1 MVLKTKETLSPSFE
15 DHILL
20 TALLLMHRKL
30 PALIKEE
37 FQQKKTNKKVFL
49 MDIVGDILASVPK
62 ILQKIQT
69 DINSHRNSIAPS
81 DNLKNESDLF
91 ENDYVDIKQ
100 EKSIDDDYS
109 DDNDDYEMDFG
120 EIQFYFLVHV
130 LNYIRILE
138 VS

>member
-37 FQQKKTNKKVFL
+37 FKQKKTNKKVFL

-69 DINSHRNSIAPS
+69 GINSHRNSS

-91 ENDYVDIKQ
+91 ENNYVDIKQ
-100 EKSIDDDYS
+100 EKRFNDDYS
-109 DDNDDYEMDFG
+109 DDNDDYEMDLG
-120 EIQFYFLVHV
+120 EM
-130 LNYIRILE
+130 
-138 VS
+138 